1 VSSFSLA
8 SSALRAASHSARDT
22 SLEFSALL
30 ACSTS
35 LAAMSIP
42 FDGKWRQTVGSWPLQ
57 RHDRPHLHAPEAYRW
72 KPRGHLY
79 GLVEVSGV
87 DEKEP
92 ANLLL
97 RLGKGTVGGGHLTV
111 PDPHGHG
118 HLNWFEG
125 LRHNEVA
132 ALLERRA
139 VGRGFVHEG
148 LALALGH
155 GGQFLLLGATHEQIF
170 HGSEFPIGSGGGH
183 VVLPDS
189 EDVPAVD
196 ARAGGLALGVG
207 GDGPHHPVFGALTR
221 AGRVSPTAD
230 LPAEQLAIELRRALG
245 IVSRDFEMHD
255 RVIHGV
261 RPPSRQMLPATL
273 TFVRPVVE
281 RADPRST
288 GRAKNVAEDPRAPPK
303 RGRRS
308 TPILPAG
315 RRRPARVR
323 LAGPSGGPRAR
334 SARCRFRP
342 PPND

>member
-1 VSSFSLA
+1 
-8 SSALRAASHSARDT
+8 
-22 SLEFSALL
+22 
-30 ACSTS
+30 
-35 LAAMSIP
+35 M
-42 FDGKWRQTVGSWPLQ
+42 
-57 RHDRPHLHAPEAYRW
+57 
-72 KPRGHLY
+72 
-79 GLVEVSGV
+79 
-87 DEKEP
+87 
-92 ANLLL
+92 
-97 RLGKGTVGGGHLTV
+97 
-111 PDPHGHG
+111 
-118 HLNWFEG
+118 
-125 LRHNEVA
+125 
-132 ALLERRA
+132 
-139 VGRGFVHEG
+139 GRGGAPAFLQEG
-148 LALALGH
+148 
-155 GGQFLLLGATHEQIF
+155 E
-170 HGSEFPIGSGGGH
+170 
-183 VVLPDS
+183 V
-189 EDVPAVD
+189 VPAVD

-245 IVSRDFEMHD
+245 
-255 RVIHGV
+255 IHGV